1 MWGIFESERG
11 RILATKLVN
20 LKGLSVKN
28 KVPHSEVP
36 EEIPLLFSRENSPES
51 SNGSV
56 SGSPRRGDSALHPA
70 HSTADPSHLTAEIPT
85 LDSLSL
91 ADPRPRR
98 ASLESMSSTMM
109 GFHVIPPSPEESRAP
124 SSNQSP
130 VDLFHFVEG
139 SSNHGRRSGS

>member
-70 HSTADPSHLTAEIPT
+70 HSTADPSHLTAEILTPDF
-85 LDSLSL
+85 LG
-91 ADPRPRR
+91 AAIHRPRR
-98 ASLESMSSTMM
+98 PSLESMSSTIN
-109 GFHVIPPSPEESRAP
+109 VIPPSPEESRAP